1 MNTNKILELLRAELK
16 KRLKNVRDYMNGAGM
31 RYKGPKYYK
40 AQGKESAYDALLNVI
55 DSLQQEQSEIEN
67 NKCKPSDTVLNYV
80 LNDLCWKVDVP
91 SFLKEAH
98 DGSKSSP
105 YSVTFNILFQVLQI
119 LAMRA
124 QELNDPALNII
135 MLNLSLFDGSHDR
148 SFYNKAVMSMRE
160 KIKQEAK

>member
-1 MNTNKILELLRAELK
+1 MTKYIDAEKLTK
-16 KRLKNVRDYMNGAGM
+16 FEETLADVIVSSQGLCTYEACKNVAKREA
-31 RYKGPKYYK
+31 P
-40 AQGKESAYDALLNVI
+40 LLI